1 MSYTEFD
8 YWLIEKYIPDYICD
22 EIIKNH
28 NDFSTSTL
36 QDGVIV
42 DDYRKSGVC
51 WIKEPFYKNL
61 VFDIITRTNR
71 DSGLN
76 FQLEYLENLQL
87 TRYVAPD
94 GHYDFH
100 SDGNGHSRKNVDD
113 SVRKLSMICL
123 LSDSNQFE
131 GGSFQITSGLTDTY
145 DIKLEKGDIVIF
157 PSYVLHRVSPVT
169 KGIRHSI
176 VAWVRGRAFV

>member
-28 NDFSTSTL
+28 NDFSISTL
-36 QDGVIV
+36 HDGAVM

-71 DSGLN
+71 DSDLN
-76 FQLEYLENLQL
+76 FKLECLEDLQL

-100 SDGNGHSRKNVDD
+100 IDGDGHSRKNIDD
-113 SVRKLSMICL
+113 SVRKLSMSCL
-123 LSDSNQFE
+123 LTDPSEFE
-131 GGSFQITSGLTDTY
+131 GGNFQLQTSATPY
-145 DIKLEKGDIVIF
+145 NIKLAKGDIIMF

-169 KGIRHSI
+169 KGTRHSL
-176 VAWVRGRAFV
+176 VAWAHGSAFV

>member
-1 MSYTEFD
+1 MSYAKFD
-8 YWLIEKYIPDYICD
+8 YWFIEKYIPDYICD

-28 NDFSTSTL
+28 SDFSTANL
-36 QDGVIV
+36 QDGSVISDV
-42 DDYRKSGVC
+42 RKSGIC
-51 WIKEPFYKNL
+51 WIREPFYKNL

-76 FQLEYLENLQL
+76 FQLERLEDLQL

-100 SDGNGHSRKNVDD
+100 TDDDGHSRENIDD
-113 SVRKLSMICL
+113 SMRKISMSCL
-123 LSDSNQFE
+123 LTDSSEFE
-131 GGSFQITSGLTDTY
+131 GGDFQLQTSATPY
-145 DIKLEKGDIVIF
+145 NIKLEKGDIVMF

-169 KGIRHSI
+169 KGVRHSL
-176 VAWVRGRAFV
+176 VAWAHGSAFV

>member
-1 MSYTEFD
+1 MSYAKFD
-8 YWLIEKYIPDYICD
+8 YWFIEKYIPDYICD

-28 NDFSTSTL
+28 SDFSTANL
-36 QDGVIV
+36 QDGSVISDV
-42 DDYRKSGVC
+42 RKSGIC

-76 FQLEYLENLQL
+76 FQLERLEDLQL

-100 SDGNGHSRKNVDD
+100 TDDDGHSRENIDD
-113 SVRKLSMICL
+113 SMRKISMSCL
-123 LSDSNQFE
+123 LTDSSEFE
-131 GGSFQITSGLTDTY
+131 GGDFQLQTSATPY
-145 DIKLEKGDIVIF
+145 NIKLEKGDIVMF

-169 KGIRHSI
+169 KGTRHSL
-176 VAWVRGRAFV
+176 VAWAHGRAFV

>member
-76 FQLEYLENLQL
+76 FRLECLEDLQL

-100 SDGNGHSRKNVDD
+100 IDSDGHSRKNIDD
-113 SVRKLSMICL
+113 SVRKLSMSCL
-123 LSDSNQFE
+123 LTDPSEFE
-131 GGSFQITSGLTDTY
+131 GGNFQLQTSATPY
-145 DIKLEKGDIVIF
+145 NIKLEKGDIIMF
-157 PSYVLHRVSPVT
+157 PSYLLHRVSPVT
-169 KGIRHSI
+169 KGVRHSL
-176 VAWVRGRAFV
+176 VAWANGRAFV

>member
-28 NDFSTSTL
+28 NDFSISTL
-36 QDGVIV
+36 HDGAVM

-76 FQLEYLENLQL
+76 FQLEVIEDLQL

-94 GHYDFH
+94 GHYNFH
-100 SDGNGHSRKNVDD
+100 VDSDGHARKNIDD
-113 SVRKLSMICL
+113 TVRKISMTCL
-123 LSDSNQFE
+123 LTDPNQFE
-131 GGSFQITSGLTDTY
+131 GGDFQIQTGGEPY
-145 DIKLEKGDIVIF
+145 NVEVKKGDIILF
-157 PSYVLHRVSPVT
+157 PSYILHRVSPVT
-169 KGIRHSI
+169 KGVSHSL
-176 VAWVRGRAFV
+176 VAWTHGRAFV